1 MNNLNAKRVDRFDE
15 KLKKSGGLKLN
26 GIRIQPENNVR
37 LFDIKSKINK
47 SNTEII
53 NKGIELV
60 YNAIKNGEALDW

>member
-1 MNNLNAKRVDRFDE
+1 MNNLNVKRVDRFDE
-15 KLKKSGGLKLN
+15 KLKKSGGLKLS

>member
-1 MNNLNAKRVDRFDE
+1 MNNLNVKRVDRFDE
-15 KLKKSGGLKLN
+15 KLKKSGGLKLS
-26 GIRIQPENNVR
+26 GIRIKPENNVR

>member
-1 MNNLNAKRVDRFDE
+1 MNLNAQCVNRFDE

-26 GIRIQPENNVR
+26 GIRIKPENNAC
-37 LFDIKSKINK
+37 LFDIKLTVNK

-60 YNAIKNGEALDW
+60 YKAIRNGEDLGW

>member
-1 MNNLNAKRVDRFDE
+1 MNMNLNARCVKRFDE

-26 GIRIQPENNVR
+26 GIRIKPENNAY
-37 LFDIKSKINK
+37 LFDIKLSVNK

-60 YNAIKNGEALDW
+60 YKAMKNNELKW